1 LLSEEV
7 RVVVVENKEKEEVA
21 MTIQKKGGSDFEI
34 K

>member
-1 LLSEEV
+1 
-7 RVVVVENKEKEEVA
+7 VVVENKEKEEVA